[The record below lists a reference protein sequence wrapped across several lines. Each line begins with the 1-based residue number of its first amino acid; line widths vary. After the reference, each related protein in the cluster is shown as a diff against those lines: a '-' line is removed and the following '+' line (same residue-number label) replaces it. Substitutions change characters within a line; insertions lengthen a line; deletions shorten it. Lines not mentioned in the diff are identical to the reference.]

1 MACSTPTNVRET
13 DMAVKN
19 EASTFIETMRMTIIS
34 FANIY
39 VSLRLFSDYTDWISV
54 NFFSN

>member
-19 EASTFIETMRMTIIS
+19 EASTFTHRNNAYDNHI
-34 FANIY
+34 
-39 VSLRLFSDYTDWISV
+39 VC
-54 NFFSN
+54 